1 MTALRD
7 AARARRRTTW
17 ARFLRSPGGLV
28 AVAILAALVL
38 TAVVAPAL
46 LAERADHRDFMS
58 ASQGPSGE
66 HLLGTDALGRDVLA
80 RTLVATR
87 LSLVMALIATAIG
100 SGLGIALGAGLALA
114 PNRVRSVGARTLDGM
129 LAFPSVLM
137 GIFVAALLGPGS
149 TSAVLGIGIALT
161 PQFARITMN
170 KTLSLVSEDYVR
182 LAEVMGV
189 PRRLVIV
196 RHVLP
201 NIAESIGV
209 ITLVTIG
216 EATIAVSSL
225 SFLGLGVR
233 APDYDWGQLLTDGI
247 TSFQLTPWAALAPAV
262 MITLVGV
269 STGVLGDAVAR
280 VLNQSAPRGAAR
292 RLRRTGAS
300 APTRT
305 AARPVDTEAVLSVRG
320 LRVEVDTAQGVG
332 APVRD
337 VSFDI
342 APGEM
347 VGVVGESGSGKTMT
361 ALAVAGLRGR
371 RTTVT
376 GELAGPAVARRE
388 GPGSRDDRHPIAF
401 VFQDPMSSFNPLL
414 RIGTQV
420 AEGAPGGLTRA
431 ERNALVERRFADVH
445 ISAPAHRMRQFPHEL
460 SGGMRQ
466 RAMIAGALLG
476 EPALIVADEPTTSLD
491 VTTQAQIMTML
502 RQINQERSTA
512 VLLISH
518 DIALVSQNCQRI
530 LVMYAG
536 RIVEELPASRV
547 QDAAHPYTRA
557 LVAATP
563 AMFGSADEPLADA
576 GPPPPVTAP
585 DAGCAFAA
593 RCPLATEICHR
604 EVPALAAV
612 RSGGR
617 VACWHHDEARD
628 EAEDEAEVT
637 S

>member
-1 MTALRD
+1 MTTLRD
-7 AARARRRTTW
+7 ASRARRRTAWT
-17 ARFLRSPGGLV
+17 RFLRSPGGLFSL
-28 AVAILAALVL
+28 AILAALVL
-38 TAVVAPAL
+38 TAILAPAL
-46 LAERADHRDFMS
+46 LSEQADTRDFLS
-58 ASQGPSGE
+58 ASQGPSRE

-87 LSLVMALIATAIG
+87 LSLVMAVVATAIG
-100 SGLGIALGAGLALA
+100 SGLGITLGAALALA
-114 PNRVRSVGARTLDGM
+114 PGRVRSVGARTLDGM

-137 GIFVAALLGPGS
+137 GIFVAALLGPGT

-170 KTLSLVSEDYVR
+170 KTLSLVAEDYVR

-189 PRRLVIV
+189 PRRLVVV

-247 TSFQLTPWAALAPAV
+247 TSFQLTPWAALAPAA
-262 MITLVGV
+262 MITLVGI
-269 STGVLGDAVAR
+269 STSLLGDAVAR
-280 VLNQSAPRGAAR
+280 VLNQSAPRGPIRR
-292 RLRRTGAS
+292 RLRAAAAAVPGRATAT
-300 APTRT
+300 PTD
-305 AARPVDTEAVLSVRG
+305 PDAVLSVRG
-320 LRVEVDTAQGVG
+320 LRVEVDTAHGVG

-371 RTTVT
+371 RTRVS
-376 GELAGPAVARRE
+376 GELAGAAARRR
-388 GPGSRDDRHPIAF
+388 PGSATPASGDEQPIAF

-420 AEGAPGGLTRA
+420 AEGAPRGLSRA
-431 ERNALVERRFADVH
+431 ERARLVERRFADVH

-563 AMFGSADEPLADA
+563 AMFGRAEEPLADA

-604 EVPALAAV
+604 EIPGPTTLA
-612 RSGGR
+612 SGGR
-617 VACWHHDEARD
+617 VACWHHDEA
-628 EAEDEAEVT
+628 EVT